1 MIYLTGSSGLV
12 GRRFRKFCDKN
23 ITTISY
29 RDTVYDVFKSHK
41 KSCLVHL
48 AWSST
53 TRDKDREKVN
63 KDIENSRKLFDYYI
77 DKNPNGK
84 IIFVSSA
91 GDMHQNHGGMFCSG
105 LENPT
110 PRTLYGK
117 SKLHVEKVLQL
128 LPCKTVVLRTSNIWG
143 GSEWVDDDRVN
154 GLVDKL
160 FKSLDTDNVVEIS
173 ANLDTHVDLI
183 HVDDFVSLLIKVI
196 DNDLDKDHELFLV
209 GGQSITIGDII
220 NRISKK
226 GSLNLKLNQKAD
238 KSFINVQP
246 FKAQSTFDW
255 KRNHNLCIISV

>member
-1 MIYLTGSSGLV
+1 MIYLTGASGLV
-12 GRRFRKFCDKN
+12 GKRFRKFSDRN
-23 ITTISY
+23 ITSISY
-29 RDTVYDVFKSHK
+29 RDKVYDVFKSHD
-41 KSCLVHL
+41 KSCLIHL
-48 AWSST
+48 GWSST
-53 TRDKDREKVN
+53 TRDTNSEKVKN
-63 KDIENSRKLFDYYI
+63 DIFNSQHLFDYYVK
-77 DKNPNGK
+77 KNPNGK

-105 LENPT
+105 MEQPNP
-110 PRTLYGK
+110 RSLYGK
-117 SKLHVEKVLQL
+117 SKLHVEKVLQF

-183 HVDDFVSLLIKVI
+183 HVDDFISLLIKVI

-246 FKAQSTFDW
+246 FKAKHVFDW
-255 KRNHNLCIISV
+255 NPENNL

>member
-1 MIYLTGSSGLV
+1 MIYLTGAGGLV
-12 GRRFRKFCDKN
+12 GRRFRKLCDKN
-23 ITTISY
+23 IATISY
-29 RDTVYDVFKSHK
+29 RDTVYDVFKSHE

-48 AWSST
+48 GWSST

-143 GSEWVDDDRVN
+143 GEVNDNRVN
-154 GLVDKL
+154 GLVDKM
-160 FKSLDTDNVVEIS
+160 FNALDTDKVVEIY

-183 HVDDFVSLLIKVI
+183 HVDDFISLLFKVI
-196 DNDLDKDHELFLV
+196 DKDLDRNHELFLV

-226 GSLNLKLNQKAD
+226 GSLNLKINQKAD

-255 KRNHNLCIISV
+255 KREYNL

>member
-1 MIYLTGSSGLV
+1 MGDCQMIYLTGAGGLV

-48 AWSST
+48 GWSST

-84 IIFVSSA
+84 IIFISSA

-143 GSEWVDDDRVN
+143 GEVDADRVN
-154 GLVDKL
+154 GLPDKL
-160 FKSLDTDNVVEIS
+160 FNALNTDKVVEIY
-173 ANLDTHVDLI
+173 ANLDTCVDLI

-196 DNDLDKDHELFLV
+196 DNDLDRNHELFLV

-226 GSLNLKLNQKAD
+226 GSLNLKINQKAD

-255 KRNHNLCIISV
+255 KREYNL

>member
-1 MIYLTGSSGLV
+1 MIYLTGSGGLV
-12 GRRFRKFCDKN
+12 GRRFRKFCDRN

-29 RDTVYDVFKSHK
+29 RDNVYDVFKSHR

-53 TRDKDREKVN
+53 TRDTDQEKVK
-63 KDIENSRKLFDYYI
+63 KDIDNSQKLFDYYLN
-77 DKNPNGK
+77 KNPNGK
-84 IIFVSSA
+84 IIFISSA

-110 PRTLYGK
+110 PRTLYGR
-117 SKLHVEKVLQL
+117 SKLHVEQLLQL

-143 GSEWVDDDRVN
+143 GEVNDSRVN
-154 GLVDKL
+154 GLVDKM
-160 FKSLDTDNVVEIS
+160 FNALDTDKVVEVY

-183 HVDDFVSLLIKVI
+183 HVDDFISLLFKVI
-196 DNDLDKDHELFLV
+196 DKDLDRNHELFLV

-226 GSLNLKLNQKAD
+226 GSLNLKINQKAD

-255 KRNHNLCIISV
+255 KREYNL

>member
-1 MIYLTGSSGLV
+1 MIYLTGASGLV
-12 GRRFRKFCDKN
+12 GRRFRKLCGKN
-23 ITTISY
+23 IATISY

-48 AWSST
+48 GWSST
-53 TRDKDREKVN
+53 TRDTDREKVN

-91 GDMHQNHGGMFCSG
+91 GDMQQNHGGMFCSG

-183 HVDDFVSLLIKVI
+183 HVDDFISLLIKVI

-255 KRNHNLCIISV
+255 KRNHNL

>member
-1 MIYLTGSSGLV
+1 MG
-12 GRRFRKFCDKN
+12 
-23 ITTISY
+23 
-29 RDTVYDVFKSHK
+29 
-41 KSCLVHL
+41 
-48 AWSST
+48 WSST
-53 TRDKDREKVN
+53 TRDTDREKVN
-63 KDIENSRKLFDYYI
+63 KDIENSRKIFDYYI

-160 FKSLDTDNVVEIS
+160 FKCLDTDNVVEIS

-183 HVDDFVSLLIKVI
+183 HVDDFISLLFKVI
-196 DNDLDKDHELFLV
+196 DKDLDRNHELFLV

-226 GSLNLKLNQKAD
+226 GSLNLKINQKAD
-238 KSFINVQP
+238 KSFINVQS

-255 KRNHNLCIISV
+255 KREYNL

>member
-1 MIYLTGSSGLV
+1 MAR
-12 GRRFRKFCDKN
+12 RRFRKFCDRN

-29 RDTVYDVFKSHK
+29 RDNVYDVFKSHR

-53 TRDKDREKVN
+53 TRDTDQEKVK
-63 KDIENSRKLFDYYI
+63 KDIDNSQKLFDYYLN
-77 DKNPNGK
+77 KNPNGK
-84 IIFVSSA
+84 IIFISSA

-110 PRTLYGK
+110 PRTLYGR
-117 SKLHVEKVLQL
+117 SKLHVEQLLQL

-143 GSEWVDDDRVN
+143 GEVNDSRVN
-154 GLVDKL
+154 GLVDKM
-160 FKSLDTDNVVEIS
+160 FNALDTDKVVEVY

-183 HVDDFVSLLIKVI
+183 HVDDFISLLFKVI
-196 DNDLDKDHELFLV
+196 DKDLDRNHELFLV

-226 GSLNLKLNQKAD
+226 GSLNLKINQKAD

-255 KRNHNLCIISV
+255 KRNHNL

>member
-105 LENPT
+105 IEQPNP
-110 PRTLYGK
+110 RSLYGK
-117 SKLHVEKVLQL
+117 SKLHVEKVLQF

-143 GSEWVDDDRVN
+143 GEVKDSRVN
-154 GLVDKL
+154 GLVDKM
-160 FKSLDTDNVVEIS
+160 FNALDTDKVVEIY

-183 HVDDFVSLLIKVI
+183 HVDDFVSLLNKVI
-196 DNDLDKDHELFLV
+196 DNDLDGDHELFLV

-226 GSLNLKLNQKAD
+226 GSLSLKINQKAD

-246 FKAQSTFDW
+246 FKAQHTFDW
-255 KRNHNLCIISV
+255 KRNYNL

>member
-1 MIYLTGSSGLV
+1 MIYLTGAGGLV
-12 GRRFRKFCDKN
+12 GRRFRKLCDKN
-23 ITTISY
+23 IATISY
-29 RDTVYDVFKSHK
+29 RDTVYDVFKSHE

-48 AWSST
+48 GWSST

-105 LENPT
+105 MENPT

-143 GSEWVDDDRVN
+143 GEVNDNRVN
-154 GLVDKL
+154 GLVDKM
-160 FKSLDTDNVVEIS
+160 FNALDTDKVVEIY

-183 HVDDFVSLLIKVI
+183 HVDDFISLLFKVI
-196 DNDLDKDHELFLV
+196 DKDLDRNHELFLV

-226 GSLNLKLNQKAD
+226 GSLNLKINQKAD
-238 KSFINVQP
+238 KSFINVQS

-255 KRNHNLCIISV
+255 KREYNL